1 MNQSHALSR
10 LASAA
15 FVLIAGIG
23 SASAGD
29 SLIYQFS
36 VGALSHDVPDLWSR
50 FRREERSV
58 DVNVEAQLSPS
69 MQAFFGT
76 IRPAIG
82 GSIATAGQTNM
93 GYLDARYTY
102 EAASGLFFGIGLG
115 AAVHDG
121 NLGREDPGRKALGS
135 RVLFHIPLEFGYRF
149 DAHQSVSA
157 YFEHTSNGYMMKYN
171 EGMDRLGVRYGYR
184 F

>member
-1 MNQSHALSR
+1 MKKNQFLSR
-10 LASAA
+10 LAGAA
-15 FVLIAGIG
+15 FVLIA
-23 SASAGD
+23 SAGAACAAD
-29 SLIYQFS
+29 GLIYQLS
-36 VGALSHDVPDLWSR
+36 VGVLSHDVPNMWSG
-50 FRREERSV
+50 FRREEQSA
-58 DVNVEAQLSPS
+58 DINIEAQLSPS
-69 MQAFFGT
+69 MQVFFGT

-82 GSIATAGQTNM
+82 GSISTAGQTNM
-93 GYLDARYTY
+93 GYIDARYTY

-115 AAVHDG
+115 GAIHDG
-121 NLGREDPGRKALGS
+121 NIGKEDPARKAFGS

-157 YFEHTSNGYMMKYN
+157 YFEHTSNGYTMQYN

>member
-1 MNQSHALSR
+1 MNKRHILSQ

-29 SLIYQFS
+29 GLIYQLS

-58 DVNVEAQLSPS
+58 DINIEAQLSPS

-82 GSIATAGQTNM
+82 GSINTAGQTNM